1 MNPLKNLVFLF
12 RKYTTA
18 TLLNVI
24 GLSVAFA
31 SFMIIM
37 MQVLHAW
44 TYDQHYKASDR
55 IYRLLSQD
63 FNSEWRY
70 VMTRPFGEKIATS
83 SPDIETYGHMTWCYW
98 REGSLSRTDVEN
110 ASKINIKGQGIS
122 PGILDIFEFTPVAGN
137 FDRFKEPGTLVIS
150 ETTAKKIFGKD
161 NPIGAT
167 LLLTKPDSPEETLLT
182 VIAVFK
188 DFPVNSS
195 IPNDYCFF
203 YIGNRGNDDPQEA
216 SSQFYLRL
224 NDPANLDRAERT
236 MQSALY
242 EYAKIH
248 LGDSTAYHVRL
259 LPLHDSYYT
268 SFLSLSL
275 ENGNKNIV
283 IIFFVIALLIL
294 LIASINFINLSIAQT
309 PLRMRNLNTQKVFG
323 CTTGKLRMNLIA
335 ESLGLTV
342 ISFMLS
348 LCIVH
353 GLSGTTIASWTT
365 GGISLHNHT
374 EALWTAAGAALLVG
388 LLAGIYPAFYAT
400 SFAPAFVL
408 KSSFGITPSGH
419 RLRITLISLQFI
431 ISIALIIATLCISA
445 QNRYMRNFNLG
456 IDTENIVEFQLNQLM
471 NGKRDVLVNELKKH
485 PDIVDVTRTES
496 PIVSPLD
503 IGYSI
508 QGPNIN
514 MKFNTIGVEENFLSF
529 LGLKITEGR
538 AFNASDYLGN
548 KQILIFNETA
558 RKAFDIKTDQ
568 LIAREKVIG
577 FMEDYHFRPLQY
589 ELSPL
594 ALFPT
599 DYVRYFY
606 VKIASPNPEHAMEYI
621 RETYRKL
628 SPRNEEP
635 EIHFLDES
643 IDRLYEKE
651 RKLSAQISFFSLVS
665 GLLAIIGV
673 FGIIHFEMR
682 YRRKEIAIRKV
693 FGATVG
699 EILRMFNKTYIRIVL
714 ACFVIAVPIAYY
726 FMREW
731 LKQFAYKT
739 PLHAWIFITALI
751 VVLGVVITVISLR
764 CYKTATD
771 NPVDSIRKE

>member
-44 TYDQHYKASDR
+44 TFDQHYKASDR

-665 GLLAIIGV
+665 GLIAITGV

-682 YRRKEIAIRKV
+682 YRCKEIAIRKV

>member
-445 QNRYMRNFNLG
+445 QNRYMRNFDLG

-538 AFNASDYLGN
+538 AFNTSDYLGN

-628 SPRNEEP
+628 NPRNEEP
-635 EIHFLDES
+635 EIHFMDES

-651 RKLSAQISFFSLVS
+651 RKLSAQITFFSLVS
-665 GLLAIIGV
+665 GLIAIIGV

-699 EILRMFNKTYIRIVL
+699 EILRMFDKTYILIVL

>member
-98 REGSLSRTDVEN
+98 CEGSLSRTDVEN

-445 QNRYMRNFNLG
+445 QNHYMRNFNLG
-456 IDTENIVEFQLNQLM
+456 IDPENIVEFQLNQLM

-635 EIHFLDES
+635 EIHFMDES

-651 RKLSAQISFFSLVS
+651 RKLSAQISFFSLIS

>member
-635 EIHFLDES
+635 EIHFMDES

-771 NPVDSIRKE
+771 NPADSIRKE

>member
-44 TYDQHYKASDR
+44 TFDQHYKASDR

-342 ISFMLS
+342 ISFILS

-353 GLSGTTIASWTT
+353 GLSDTAIASWTT

-374 EALWTAAGAALLVG
+374 ETLWTAAGAALLVG

-471 NGKRDVLVNELKKH
+471 DDKSDVLVNELKKH

-628 SPRNEEP
+628 NPRNEEP
-635 EIHFLDES
+635 EIHFMDES

-665 GLLAIIGV
+665 GLIAIIGV

>member
-150 ETTAKKIFGKD
+150 ETTAKKIFGMD

-388 LLAGIYPAFYAT
+388 LFAGIYPAFYAT

-496 PIVSPLD
+496 PIVSPLN

-606 VKIASPNPEHAMEYI
+606 VKIASPI
-621 RETYRKL
+621 RSMPWNT
-628 SPRNEEP
+628 S
-635 EIHFLDES
+635 
-643 IDRLYEKE
+643 EKP
-651 RKLSAQISFFSLVS
+651 
-665 GLLAIIGV
+665 IG
-673 FGIIHFEMR
+673 
-682 YRRKEIAIRKV
+682 
-693 FGATVG
+693 
-699 EILRMFNKTYIRIVL
+699 N
-714 ACFVIAVPIAYY
+714 
-726 FMREW
+726 
-731 LKQFAYKT
+731 
-739 PLHAWIFITALI
+739 
-751 VVLGVVITVISLR
+751 
-764 CYKTATD
+764 
-771 NPVDSIRKE
+771 

>member
-55 IYRLLSQD
+55 IYRLLTQN

-98 REGSLSRTDVEN
+98 CEGSLSRTDVEN

-294 LIASINFINLSIAQT
+294 LIASINFINLSIALT

-485 PDIVDVTRTES
+485 PDIVDVTRTEN
-496 PIVSPLD
+496 PIVTSLD
-503 IGYSI
+503 AGYSI

-635 EIHFLDES
+635 EIHFMDES

-699 EILRMFNKTYIRIVL
+699 EILRMFNKTYILIVL